1 MKGACVGVL
10 SIIELKNARWNIE
23 IREFVC
29 SLNLG
34 VLDVV
39 FPISRHCIE
48 IDVCINTLRENKQVI
63 WRRIR

>member
-1 MKGACVGVL
+1 
-10 SIIELKNARWNIE
+10 
-23 IREFVC
+23 VC

-63 WRRIR
+63 